1 MKILAAALESCVH
14 VAGLQ
19 SFLEIARSMG
29 YETVFL
35 GPAVPVK
42 QIVAAIESHKPDIV
56 ALSYRLSPENA
67 MCIFDD
73 LRREMTS
80 PSDVNKPR
88 MFFGGTPS
96 VVVVAKKAGVFDVFF
111 EGGETR
117 DAVVRALGGTAKI
130 VPHRI
135 PSRDLVSRI
144 QSSYPVPLIRHH
156 FGLPSLWETV
166 EGARRIAESGSVDI
180 ISIAPDQNAQE
191 FFFSQSEMDLRMNGA
206 GGVPLRSPEDLKEIF
221 RATRTG
227 NHPLLRCYSGT
238 TDLIKWAKM
247 LHETID
253 VAWGAVPLTWY
264 SELDNRSKR
273 PLEQAI
279 AENQQAIRWYAEQG
293 VPVEVNESHQW
304 ALRRSGDVIEVAMAY
319 IAAHNAR
326 ALGVE
331 HYVCQL
337 MLDTPKGVSPAMDL
351 AKMLAKL
358 ELVESFQGPRFKV
371 YRMVR
376 PGLESFSSLPFV
388 AKGQLASSVHS
399 AMSLKPHIVHVVG
412 FSEAHHAATADEVIE
427 SCEIARGVISRTMLG
442 DVAPKHDPK
451 VQARKA
457 EIISD
462 AKYLIDTIKRLG
474 GPGVKDPFSSP
485 KVLAEAVREGILD
498 ASDLR
503 GSKIARGRI
512 TTAIV
517 DGACVTIDPAS
528 GKPISEKE
536 RIQALAVSG
545 RDLDLAEM

>member
-42 QIVAAIESHKPDIV
+42 QVVAAIESYKPDIV

-67 MCIFDD
+67 RCIFDD
-73 LRREMTS
+73 LRREMTVRS
-80 PSDVNKPR
+80 HLNKPR

-96 VVVVAKKAGVFDVFF
+96 VVAVAKEAGVFDVFF

-117 DAVVRALGGTAKI
+117 DAVVRVLGGTAEI
-130 VPHRI
+130 VPQRI
-135 PSRDLVSRI
+135 PPHDLVSRI

-156 FGLPSLWETV
+156 FGLPSLRETV

-191 FFFSQSEMDLRMNGA
+191 FFFSQSEMDLRMDGA

-247 LHETID
+247 LKETIN

-293 VPVEVNESHQW
+293 IPVEV
-304 ALRRSGDVIEVAMAY
+304 
-319 IAAHNAR
+319 
-326 ALGVE
+326 
-331 HYVCQL
+331 
-337 MLDTPKGVSPAMDL
+337 
-351 AKMLAKL
+351 
-358 ELVESFQGPRFKV
+358 
-371 YRMVR
+371 
-376 PGLESFSSLPFV
+376 
-388 AKGQLASSVHS
+388 
-399 AMSLKPHIVHVVG
+399 
-412 FSEAHHAATADEVIE
+412 
-427 SCEIARGVISRTMLG
+427 
-442 DVAPKHDPK
+442 
-451 VQARKA
+451 
-457 EIISD
+457 
-462 AKYLIDTIKRLG
+462 
-474 GPGVKDPFSSP
+474 
-485 KVLAEAVREGILD
+485 
-498 ASDLR
+498 
-503 GSKIARGRI
+503 
-512 TTAIV
+512 
-517 DGACVTIDPAS
+517 
-528 GKPISEKE
+528 
-536 RIQALAVSG
+536 
-545 RDLDLAEM
+545 